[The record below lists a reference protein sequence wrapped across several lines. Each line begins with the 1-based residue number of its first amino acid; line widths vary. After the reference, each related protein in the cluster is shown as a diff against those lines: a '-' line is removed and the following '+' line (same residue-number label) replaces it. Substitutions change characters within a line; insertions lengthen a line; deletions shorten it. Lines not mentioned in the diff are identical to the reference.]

1 MQRLKRANK
10 GVDKRIIVFALLASL
25 LFIPLLTSGTA
36 SAAATSLNLSS
47 YLYEDTLSDG
57 NYYTDD
63 YLINFNDNRGVPLE
77 GFIKLFSYRNE
88 SIREY
93 NNDITTIIE
102 DYNRLTESQQ
112 ISVIS
117 DINRIV
123 RSLCRQDNN
132 QKGLFYEIYKFIL
145 NATANHTDNKCEEY
159 ISKIQDRFEELADLK
174 SKIHNMAVSVSN
186 ESTGF
191 FYDPVFNILSGI
203 WQFFGK
209 TIRMG
214 TGAEADTLFFSY
226 AKILSF
232 ATQYKPIFL
241 SLSYLVFIIS
251 FFSSMM
257 NSVVRFDI
265 ADPKVMIKAFV
276 QLIIGKVFLDT
287 AFSVCLLIVSILN
300 DLASKITETGYNLV
314 LRANLTTV
322 TSDIPVIAPL
332 ITFFR
337 TLILALPL
345 VIFCVAVIVSIL
357 KCIIKLMVRALELTC
372 LITISPVFFAFLA
385 GESTKKYFERFLM
398 AFASVAVSIVFI
410 AMLYAIGCQM
420 IADAGSERTM
430 LDISAWPTLGTL
442 IGLWAIC
449 TFINKP
455 PKIFSQILS
464 G

>member
-36 SAAATSLNLSS
+36 SAAASVLSASQYTYSDSLSDPYYDTDDMRMNLNFQYPDGTQNTSLLR
-47 YLYEDTLSDG
+47 LY
-57 NYYTDD
+57 
-63 YLINFNDNRGVPLE
+63 
-77 GFIKLFSYRNE
+77 SYR
-88 SIREY
+88 SDAIKEY
-93 NNDITTIIE
+93 NEDIYELI
-102 DYNRLTESQQ
+102 DDFNKLSESQQ
-112 ISVIS
+112 ISVKS
-117 DINRIV
+117 DLDRIA
-123 RSLCRQDNN
+123 RSLGRYDH
-132 QKGLFYEIYKFIL
+132 GLFMEIHDFMLDSNDPHTTYEC
-145 NATANHTDNKCEEY
+145 NNY
-159 ISKIQDRFEELADLK
+159 ITHIQDIFREFSDLK

-186 ESTGF
+186 ESTRF
-191 FYDPVFNILSGI
+191 FYDPIFNILSGI

-300 DLASKITETGYNLV
+300 DLASQIVQTGSNLV

>member
-10 GVDKRIIVFALLASL
+10 GIDKRIIVFALLASL

-36 SAAATSLNLSS
+36 SAAVTVLSAS
-47 YLYEDTLSDG
+47 QYTYSDTLSDP
-57 NYYTDD
+57 YYDTDD
-63 YLINFNDNRGVPLE
+63 MMMNLNFQYPDGTQNTSLLRLY
-77 GFIKLFSYRNE
+77 SYR
-88 SIREY
+88 SAAIKEY
-93 NNDITTIIE
+93 NEDIYELI
-102 DYNRLTESQQ
+102 DDFNKLSESQQ
-112 ISVIS
+112 ISVKS
-117 DINRIV
+117 DLDRIARSLGRYDQGLFMEIHDFMLDPRGSHTAYNCNEYINRI
-123 RSLCRQDNN
+123 QE
-132 QKGLFYEIYKFIL
+132 LFREF
-145 NATANHTDNKCEEY
+145 
-159 ISKIQDRFEELADLK
+159 SDLK

-300 DLASKITETGYNLV
+300 DLASQIVQTGSNLV
-314 LRANLTTV
+314 LKANLTTV

-345 VIFCVAVIVSIL
+345 VIFCIAVIVSIL

-385 GESTKKYFERFLM
+385 GENTKKYFERFLM

-455 PKIFSQILS
+455 PKIFSQIL
-464 G
+464 GG

>member
-36 SAAATSLNLSS
+36 SAAASVLSASQYIYSDSLSDPYYDTDDMMMNLNFQYPDGTQNTSLLR
-47 YLYEDTLSDG
+47 LY
-57 NYYTDD
+57 
-63 YLINFNDNRGVPLE
+63 
-77 GFIKLFSYRNE
+77 SYR
-88 SIREY
+88 SAAIKEY
-93 NNDITTIIE
+93 NEDIYELI
-102 DYNRLTESQQ
+102 DDFNKLSESQQ
-112 ISVIS
+112 ISVKS
-117 DINRIV
+117 DLDRIARSLGRYDQGLFMEIHDFMLDPRGSHTAYNCNEYINRI
-123 RSLCRQDNN
+123 QE
-132 QKGLFYEIYKFIL
+132 LFREF
-145 NATANHTDNKCEEY
+145 
-159 ISKIQDRFEELADLK
+159 SDLK

-300 DLASKITETGYNLV
+300 DLASQIVQTGSNLV

-345 VIFCVAVIVSIL
+345 VIFCIAVIVSIL